1 MYHQTSLYIYYK
13 KTIVGGISI
22 HDDLENTLD
31 LFYSSTAYLEQPK
44 TVKQLKD
51 LVEWQIKRFKKRNK
65 LFKYEQ
71 KLLSQCETLLLKLN
85 CFRNNLIVSDLLHN
99 KK

>member
-1 MYHQTSLYIYYK
+1 MHHQTDLYIYYQ

-51 LVEWQIKRFKKRNK
+51 LVEWKIKWFKKQDK

-85 CFRNNLIVSDLLHN
+85 CFKDKLIVSDFLHN